1 MYIVGILIDNAKVY
15 FPSRS
20 ERISPYS
27 TIYLGIMP
35 FQQFLPGYHT
45 FVLLSLNISRIFEL
59 MEFSILIGQSFNTK
73 IHLIHLRISI
83 GNANKNPFT
92 SLCTSYIYKS
102 CLVSTHLSS
111 EI

>member
-20 ERISPYS
+20 EQISPYS

-45 FVLLSLNISRIFEL
+45 FVLLSLNTDTLTR
-59 MEFSILIGQSFNTK
+59 
-73 IHLIHLRISI
+73 LR
-83 GNANKNPFT
+83 
-92 SLCTSYIYKS
+92 
-102 CLVSTHLSS
+102 VS
-111 EI
+111 